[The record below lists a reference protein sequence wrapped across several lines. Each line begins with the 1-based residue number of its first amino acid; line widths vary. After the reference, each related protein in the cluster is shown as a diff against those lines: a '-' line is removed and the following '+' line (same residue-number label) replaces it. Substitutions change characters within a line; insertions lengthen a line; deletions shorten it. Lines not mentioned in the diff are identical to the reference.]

1 MSPST
6 RTGGFIMSTTT
17 PYLTAANAYADAV
30 RTLLAPAG
38 APTRE
43 RGATRGPTSP
53 EELADQAEQLAPLSA
68 EVTAAAAMQL
78 GDPDPAVRSDA
89 ATRLLAKA
97 LTDLD
102 VSAHLL
108 QAAVDEEDGLA
119 WGRSKA
125 AERGAAGLGATEEYL
140 RLLLGQPG
148 RVTRQAERGE
158 VTPTDVLTAQVELS
172 NAVTDALTLI
182 SQRAAKAGQM
192 AFGGLLGLGAL
203 EVTEAAAATGLD
215 LAKLLGQAEKVT
227 RLYNVFRAFVSQAY
241 DTLLT
246 VLGKQ
251 VIKEATDWVVDWLDK
266 LREGQLFGQL
276 LEKLYQ
282 TEPTAQVLKNKV
294 TTSQGDLPGFV
305 AAINGVDQLN
315 NNYRQ
320 QAELAEKWLR
330 GAKWLS
336 TLALAALPQAKLV
349 LAVGYIVLG
358 AYIVLCG
365 ADYVD
370 APQFRLLNRVPG
382 VRQVVEGNLA

>member
-1 MSPST
+1 MH
-6 RTGGFIMSTTT
+6 TTS
-17 PYLTAANAYADAV
+17 PYLSAANAYADGV

-38 APTRE
+38 LPTRE
-43 RGATRGPTSP
+43 RGPRGPTSP
-53 EELADQAEQLAPLSA
+53 RDLADQAEQLAPLSA
-68 EVTAAAAMQL
+68 ELTAAAAAQL
-78 GDPDPAVRSDA
+78 ENPDPAERSAA

-108 QAAVDEEDGLA
+108 QAAMDEEDGLS
-119 WGRSKA
+119 WKRSKA

-158 VTPTDVLTAQVELS
+158 VAPTDVLTAQVELS
-172 NAVTDALTLI
+172 NAVADALTLI
-182 SQRAAKAGQM
+182 SQRAAKAGQA
-192 AFGGLLGLGAL
+192 AFGGLLALGAV
-203 EVTEAAAATGLD
+203 EVAEAAAATGLD
-215 LAKLLGQAEKVT
+215 LARLLGQAEKVT
-227 RLYNVFRAFVSQAY
+227 RLYNAFRTFVTQAY
-241 DTLLT
+241 DSLLA

-282 TEPTAQVLKNKV
+282 THLTGQDVKARVTA
-294 TTSQGDLPGFV
+294 SQGDLPRLV

-330 GAKWLS
+330 GAKWLG
-336 TLALAALPQAKLV
+336 TLALAALPQAKVV

-382 VRQVVEGNLA
+382 VRQVVEKSLA